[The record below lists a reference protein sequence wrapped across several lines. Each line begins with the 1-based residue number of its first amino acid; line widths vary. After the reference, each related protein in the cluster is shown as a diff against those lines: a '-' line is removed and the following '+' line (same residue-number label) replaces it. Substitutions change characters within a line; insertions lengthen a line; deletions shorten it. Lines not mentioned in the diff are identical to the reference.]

1 MKKTPQE
8 MIETINCKLYEHN
21 QMARVVEWGSKH
33 IVLDNGI
40 RLENNKRLRFIRRIL
55 NSPTTFWVENIDNL
69 LSGKITESQIRSKT
83 STNGGIIVHKLHGDK
98 LRQSLRGRKAW
109 NKGLKGL
116 PGRPLTAEAK
126 LKISIAN
133 SGDKNGMYGVKK
145 TDEQKKEQS
154 EMMKQLILSG
164 EFTPNT
170 NNRNTHWDAQFDGKQ
185 YRSSWEALYQY
196 MNPVAKYE
204 TFRIIYE
211 LYDNTHVYIVDF
223 IDEVNRI
230 VVEVKPKEMCSGDK
244 FDAKMKALYNWANN
258 NEYSVLLV
266 DRKWLRDQSI
276 QIDYSRFD
284 NKTAEKI
291 RKIYEVDKPN

>member
-8 MIETINCKLYEHN
+8 MIETINSKLHEHN
-21 QMARVVEWGSKH
+21 QITRVVEWGSKH
-33 IVLDNGI
+33 IVLDNGT

-83 STNGGIIVHKLHGDK
+83 SVNGGIIVNKLHGAKIRQK
-98 LRQSLRGRKAW
+98 LIGRTPW
-109 NKGLKGL
+109 NKGLKGI
-116 PGRPLTAEAK
+116 PGRPLTEEAK

-133 SGDKNGMYGVKK
+133 SGENNGMFGVKK
-145 TDEQKKEQS
+145 TDEQKKAQS
-154 EMMKQLILSG
+154 EMMKQMILNG

-170 NNRNTHWDAQFDGKQ
+170 NNRNTHWDSKLDGKM

-196 MNPVAKYE
+196 MNPVATYE
-204 TFRIIYE
+204 KFRLEYE
-211 LYDNTHVYIVDF
+211 LHDKIHVYIVDF
-223 IDEVNRI
+223 IDEVNRV
-230 VVEVKPKEMCSGDK
+230 VVEVKPREMCTGDK
-244 FDAKMKALYNWANN
+244 FDAKMKALHSWADN
-258 NEYSVLLV
+258 NEYTVLIV
-266 DRKWLRDQSI
+266 DKEWLRDQSI